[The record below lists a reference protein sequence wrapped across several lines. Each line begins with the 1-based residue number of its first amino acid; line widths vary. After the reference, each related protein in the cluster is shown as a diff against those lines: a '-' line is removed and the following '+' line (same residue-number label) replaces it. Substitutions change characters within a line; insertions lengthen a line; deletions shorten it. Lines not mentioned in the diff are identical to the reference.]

1 MCLVASAGSF
11 PQSYPTSADTAPLP
25 PAAAALS
32 MSIPPFSQSHPVPSI
47 KREIGRLGIY
57 FGEPHATRASELA
70 PPQFRGTWQPN
81 RPYSPRERGADD
93 ADAHA
98 QTADCY
104 LSELEA
110 RREASLSVESPL
122 IKSPG
127 CLRCKIEK
135 TGSPRY
141 VDSLCVPKCAYIT
154 DG

>member
-1 MCLVASAGSF
+1 MGSPIQRKCQLFIISVRYWWESWDHDLCLVASAGSF

-57 FGEPHATRASELA
+57 FGEPHATRASSLA

-93 ADAHA
+93 ADAHRRPIA
-98 QTADCY
+98 IY
-104 LSELEA
+104 LNWKRDVKQVSALS
-110 RREASLSVESPL
+110 RRLLSHQDA
-122 IKSPG
+122 KM
-127 CLRCKIEK
+127 
-135 TGSPRY
+135 
-141 VDSLCVPKCAYIT
+141 
-154 DG
+154 